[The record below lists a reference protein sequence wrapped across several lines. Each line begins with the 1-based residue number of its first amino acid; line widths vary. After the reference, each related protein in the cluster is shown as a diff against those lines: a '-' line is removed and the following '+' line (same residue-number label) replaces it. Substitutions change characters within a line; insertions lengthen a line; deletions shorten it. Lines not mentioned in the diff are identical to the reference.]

1 MKQTLTV
8 THRYDDIIDLPHH
21 TSSIHP
27 RMPVRDRAAQFAP
40 FAALVGHRTAIQE
53 TARLTDCRVELTE
66 DEKAILDLRLRT
78 ILDRKEER
86 PEVSICY
93 FKPDRKKTGGA
104 YVTITGVIKKFDGIA
119 RNLVLENGDCIPI
132 EDVVA
137 IKAEI

>member
-1 MKQTLTV
+1 M
-8 THRYDDIIDLPHH
+8 
-21 TSSIHP
+21 
-27 RMPVRDRAAQFAP
+27 
-40 FAALVGHRTAIQE
+40 
-53 TARLTDCRVELTE
+53 TDCRVELTE

-78 ILDRKEER
+78 ILDRKEEKT
-86 PEVSICY
+86 EVSICY

-119 RNLVLENGDCIPI
+119 GNLVLENGDCIPI

>member
-1 MKQTLTV
+1 MKQALTV

-27 RMPVRDRAAQFAP
+27 RMPLRDRAAQFAP
-40 FAALVGHRTAIQE
+40 FAALVGHRAAIQE

-78 ILDRKEER
+78 ILDRKEEKT
-86 PEVSICY
+86 EVSICY

-119 RNLVLENGDCIPI
+119 GNLVLENGDCIPI
-132 EDVVA
+132 EDVVV